1 MECDY
6 KIAHLERTLSAFEIL
21 GDSKTEGATDKNQ
34 LFGGFVISTV
44 HGGNMHTFNTIME
57 KQCQFS
63 LNKKWEHLLQTNPTS
78 LMSLL
83 PLRKKCRRCFQ
94 IPGALHTLLSSVLS
108 HSEHAPFMHWVTVRF
123 ASKCKQLPCAVLH
136 LLAIYSGFLESRIP
150 SGAVEVMRSS
160 LQWRVF
166 QKSIT
171 SLTWAYW

>member
-6 KIAHLERTLSAFEIL
+6 KIAHLERTLSAYEIL
-21 GDSKTEGATDKNQ
+21 GDSKTEGDTDKNQ
-34 LFGGFVISTV
+34 LFGGFVISTARE
-44 HGGNMHTFNTIME
+44 GNIHTFNTMME
-57 KQCQFS
+57 KQCKFW
-63 LNKKWEHLLQTNPTS
+63 LNKNWEHLLQTNPTS
-78 LMSLL
+78 LISLL

-94 IPGALHTLLSSVLS
+94 TPGALHTLLSSVLS
-108 HSEHAPFMHWVTVRF
+108 HSEHAPFMHWVIVRF

-160 LQWRVF
+160 LQWWVF